1 MSLSPLHGFAFIA
14 ALALIATPSLAC
26 ERHKEHTASV
36 MASVLPPPAPAES
49 ALSTPLLVS
58 PAAAAMSVS
67 EALGAE
73 PYDMRCPRLRKF
85 EQALTQ

>member
-36 MASVLPPPAPAES
+36 TASVPPPPAPAES
-49 ALSTPLLVS
+49 ALNAPVLVS
-58 PAAAAMSVS
+58 PAAAMSVS

-73 PYDMRCPRLRKF
+73 PYDMRCSRMRKL